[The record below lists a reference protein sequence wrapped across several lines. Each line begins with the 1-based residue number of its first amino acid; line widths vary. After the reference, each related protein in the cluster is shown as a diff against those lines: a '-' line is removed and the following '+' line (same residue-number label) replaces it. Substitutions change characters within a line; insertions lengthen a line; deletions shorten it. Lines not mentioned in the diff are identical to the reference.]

1 MASLID
7 SLSNSFDYYKSQI
20 EDFVREITSLK
31 ENILSLKHRVGHLE
45 SENNDLRIKIA
56 EIENKICQINKINK
70 ISEIS
75 INDGKVE

>member
-7 SLSNSFDYYKSQI
+7 SLSSSFDYYKSHI

-45 SENNDLRIKIA
+45 TENNDLRIKIA
-56 EIENKICQINKINK
+56 EIENEVSQINK
-70 ISEIS
+70 ISEIN
-75 INDGKVE
+75 INDGKMD